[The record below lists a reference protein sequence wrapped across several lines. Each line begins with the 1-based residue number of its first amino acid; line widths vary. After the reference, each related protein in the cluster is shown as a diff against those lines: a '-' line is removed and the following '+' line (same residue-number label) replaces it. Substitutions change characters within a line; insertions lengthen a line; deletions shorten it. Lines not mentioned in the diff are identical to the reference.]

1 MDQNEDHS
9 NLDSMIEDEFSF
21 KIPIDF
27 YNAKSVKKI
36 FNVRCIK
43 KIKTN
48 EKIIK
53 RQLTFENTIINDI
66 KETIESDTFVITC
79 NSIILSVNYKK
90 SKETYSNDFSEENW
104 DVVMERCYTNSGNFR
119 WSLETIG
126 ENFFIHCENE
136 NCQTIEQ
143 FLNELSCNEYN
154 YLLKYSFCANGISY
168 EEQLKLNTSTARNFT
183 YIYKPNPIFYA
194 PKLDGVRYLFYMFRD
209 RIIIPDLNRT
219 ITGLVPLNN
228 NQIFIGNT
236 EVVNDEFYLIDV
248 CQVASKTIYTNIS
261 ILKSIEIL
269 KEINNLNK
277 HIKINFFTR
286 KYSEIVSFLL
296 NPMYDG
302 YLIFYEN
309 AILKVK
315 ENNTIDLLVKQI
327 PKNTACTLY
336 FRNDEMFLKKY
347 KNFKIDWKDFEFKDA
362 IIVELYV
369 FRNKLEYFRTRY
381 DKVVANSIAEFEE
394 MIIKYKDDEKM
405 CVDEAY

>member
-9 NLDSMIEDEFSF
+9 NLASMIEVEFSF

-27 YNAKSVKKI
+27 INAKLFKEI

-48 EKIIK
+48 GKIIK
-53 RQLTFENTIINDI
+53 RQLTFENTLMNDT

-79 NSIILSVNYKK
+79 NSIILAVNYKK
-90 SKETYSNDFSEENW
+90 SKETYCNDFSEDDW
-104 DVVMERCYTNSGNFR
+104 QVVLERYYTKSGNFR
-119 WSLETIG
+119 WSLETSG

-143 FLNELSCNEYN
+143 FLNELSCDAYN
-154 YLLKYSFCANGISY
+154 YLLEYSFCANGISY
-168 EEQLKLNTSTARNFT
+168 EEKLKLKTSTARKFT
-183 YIYKPNPIFYA
+183 YIYQPDPIFFA
-194 PKLDGVRYLFYMFRD
+194 PKLDGIRFLFYMFRD

-219 ITGLVPLNN
+219 IGGLVPINN
-228 NQIFIGNT
+228 NQVFIGNA
-236 EVVNDEFYLIDV
+236 EVVNDELYLIDV
-248 CQVASKTIYTNIS
+248 CQVASRTIYTNLS

-269 KEINNLNK
+269 TEINNLNR

-286 KYSEIVSFLL
+286 DYTAVERLL
-296 NPMYDG
+296 SNPMYDG

-315 ENNTIDLLVKQI
+315 ENNTIDLLVKLI
-327 PKNTACTLY
+327 PKTTTFTL
-336 FRNDEMFLKKY
+336 FFKNGDMFVEKY
-347 KNFKIDWKDFEFKDA
+347 KNFTIDWKEFEYIDA

-369 FRNKLEYFRTRY
+369 FRNKLEYLRTRR

-394 MIIKYKDDEKM
+394 MIIKYKHEKM
-405 CVDEAY
+405 CVDAY